1 VVEVPT
7 GLATKGAVESG
18 LAASTL
24 PDVPDAPAATTRR
37 VAVALLVMVVLFV
50 LALLVGQVIAP
61 PANAVGSPA
70 HSLFR
75 LVEDVFP
82 PRELTVREIE
92 RGGPTCLQGAN
103 LVLSPGGGCTFI
115 VPKGVHVVVFRRVP
129 TSPGMMVTFSQTDD
143 LTQTVDTSQAGPDPR
158 HPLEL
163 RFATVHDGT
172 TVTLFGCQ
180 GPGDCRLTVSK

>member
-61 PANAVGSPA
+61 PANES
-70 HSLFR
+70 
-75 LVEDVFP
+75 
-82 PRELTVREIE
+82 
-92 RGGPTCLQGAN
+92 
-103 LVLSPGGGCTFI
+103 
-115 VPKGVHVVVFRRVP
+115 
-129 TSPGMMVTFSQTDD
+129 
-143 LTQTVDTSQAGPDPR
+143 
-158 HPLEL
+158 
-163 RFATVHDGT
+163 
-172 TVTLFGCQ
+172 
-180 GPGDCRLTVSK
+180 